1 MKKVLF
7 VPDSFKGTMSSQEI
21 CEILSQKLHKVWPRA
36 EAAAIPVADGGEGS
50 VDAFLAAV
58 GGEKIAVPCKGPYME
73 DVQGF
78 YGRLPGGA
86 AVVEMAAAA
95 GLPLAGDRLHAE
107 QTTTCGVGQLIL
119 AALEGGAKK
128 LIVGL
133 GGSATNDGGAG
144 MLAALGV
151 RFLRRDGTDRKS
163 TRLNSSHMA

>member
-1 MKKVLF
+1 M
-7 VPDSFKGTMSSQEI
+7 
-21 CEILSQKLHKVWPRA
+21 
-36 EAAAIPVADGGEGS
+36 
-50 VDAFLAAV
+50 DAFLAAV

-151 RFLRRDGTDRKS
+151 RFLRRDGTPYLPVWRRPWAS
-163 TRLNSSHMA
+163 VFSGQTVSRTSQQAARWTSLTGWT